1 MGSSPHARGTLSAV
15 LLDLRII
22 GIIPACAGNT
32 TLYPNVS
39 VMTWDHPRMRGE
51 HMAKSTNCCKSL
63 GSSPHVRGTRLY
75 YGKQLFQQG
84 IIPAC
89 AGNTRSAS
97 WRPPNCRDHPRMRG
111 EHPWD
116 TMSMYR
122 RPGSSPHARGTHRS
136 CFNPCSIVGI
146 IPACAGNTR
155 LALGYVAGTGDH
167 PRMRGEHP
175 SFRKENSTRKGS
187 SPHARGTRRLRLHE
201 IVMRGIIPAC
211 AGNTVTR
218 IVTTALTRDHPRM
231 RGEHASHGRTNCP
244 CGGSS
249 PHARGTPLGYNV
261 NVSSSG
267 IIPACAGNTFC

>member
-1 MGSSPHARGTLSAV
+1 MRGEH
-15 LLDLRII
+15 RIMI
-22 GIIPACAGNT
+22 SMPCVKRGIIPACAGNT

-111 EHPWD
+111 EHMRLLRKP
-116 TMSMYR
+116 S
-122 RPGSSPHARGTHRS
+122 PPQGSSPHARGTRTGRANGIRSAPIIPACAGNTVPSYAGRS
-136 CFNPCSIVGI
+136 CSGDHPRMRGEHVTLQPRYVAKRGSSPHARGTRFADSRRFGIHGI

-155 LALGYVAGTGDH
+155 S
-167 PRMRGEHP
+167 R
-175 SFRKENSTRKGS
+175 NW
-187 SPHARGTRRLRLHE
+187 
-201 IVMRGIIPAC
+201 
-211 AGNTVTR
+211 
-218 IVTTALTRDHPRM
+218 LTCSARDHPRM
-231 RGEHASHGRTNCP
+231 RGEHG
-244 CGGSS
+244 
-249 PHARGTPLGYNV
+249 
-261 NVSSSG
+261 
-267 IIPACAGNTFC
+267 AGDC

>member
-1 MGSSPHARGTLSAV
+1 MISMPCVKR
-15 LLDLRII
+15 

-111 EHPWD
+111 EHMRLLRKP
-116 TMSMYR
+116 S
-122 RPGSSPHARGTHRS
+122 PPQGSSPHARGTRFRHM
-136 CFNPCSIVGI
+136 PAAHVPGI
-146 IPACAGNTR
+146 IPACAGNTHGGSPGHR
-155 LALGYVAGTGDH
+155 CRGDH
-167 PRMRGEHP
+167 PRMRGEHDLQILDDLE
-175 SFRKENSTRKGS
+175 SMGS
-187 SPHARGTRRLRLHE
+187 SPHARGTLGQ
-201 IVMRGIIPAC
+201 GI
-211 AGNTVTR
+211 G
-218 IVTTALTRDHPRM
+218 
-231 RGEHASHGRTNCP
+231 
-244 CGGSS
+244 
-249 PHARGTPLGYNV
+249 
-261 NVSSSG
+261 
-267 IIPACAGNTFC
+267 